1 MQYPNMCVCILN
13 KMIRITQG
21 KVRPYRPLFEATLG
35 KCGGGYV
42 QSKRKHPSQNTKTKT
57 TLLSSGHA
65 PTPSWV
71 YLANKRLKKEILAP
85 APGTSRVGELNPR
98 RKDPNS
104 SWNKSNRDKS
114 VSAEETLERYAHVS
128 NQALQGGR
136 LIAKILTIKPNRC
149 TKFSNLFLE

>member
-1 MQYPNMCVCILN
+1 MCLYLEQNDTYYSREGTPVSAP
-13 KMIRITQG
+13 IRG
-21 KVRPYRPLFEATLG
+21 YVRQMW
-35 KCGGGYV
+35 GGYV